1 MMTAIGLLW
10 ASRFV
15 RERALV
21 YIGLWHLVASIL
33 ELSRWFLAGSSL
45 GMLTGW
51 LALAL
56 VLTALVLWLAGVGG
70 RRCRLEET
78 YWVPCLNTALAL
90 LAGVFVL
97 AVLARAMTRE
107 AYAISAAT
115 LVLDSL
121 VCLLIGRSRRWAP
134 LTYPSV
140 ASFVTASYVVLLS
153 TGRNDPAMAYV
164 LGLNAVHSGALALG
178 PRRCLPPAGECLDE
192 GVRTAL
198 VSLGSHPDLA
208 GHPAG
213 VSITGHDDSG
223 GDLVPALDQEPA
235 TSRMDLSGR
244 GRA

>member
-1 MMTAIGLLW
+1 MLTAIGLLW

-33 ELSRWFLAGSSL
+33 ELTRWFLGGSSL

-56 VLTALVLWLAGVGG
+56 VLTALVLWLAGVVG

-115 LVLDSL
+115 LVLRFPGL
-121 VCLLIGRSRRWAP
+121 
-134 LTYPSV
+134 
-140 ASFVTASYVVLLS
+140 
-153 TGRNDPAMAYV
+153 PADRA
-164 LGLNAVHSGALALG
+164 
-178 PRRCLPPAGECLDE
+178 
-192 GVRTAL
+192 
-198 VSLGSHPDLA
+198 
-208 GHPAG
+208 
-213 VSITGHDDSG
+213 
-223 GDLVPALDQEPA
+223 EP
-235 TSRMDLSGR
+235 
-244 GRA
+244 